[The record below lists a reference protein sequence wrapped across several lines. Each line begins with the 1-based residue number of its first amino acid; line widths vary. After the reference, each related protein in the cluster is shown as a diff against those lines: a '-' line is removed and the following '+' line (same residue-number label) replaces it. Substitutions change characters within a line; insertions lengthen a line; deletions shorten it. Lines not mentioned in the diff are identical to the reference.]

1 MAQGQ
6 SNPRRAKGVLPSSDP
21 IAALSI
27 LDALSS
33 NLAIMD
39 EEGVIVYVN
48 RAWRLFAETNPPL
61 SSNVN
66 EGANYLE
73 VCDLAQGPDAK
84 EAAEMAAGIRAV
96 LRGEREEFTLEYPC
110 HSPGQRRWFVARV
123 TRFVENGENHAVIA
137 HENVTAQKIEELQIQ
152 ESELRIR
159 AMFALSE
166 RREQERALLDRV
178 RTTLA
183 DELDLTTILRTVVE
197 AIVETFGYTLV
208 SLYLLHDDRLILQHQ
223 VGYSTVIPEIPIS
236 EGVSG
241 RVVRTGQPL
250 LIEDARAD
258 PSFLGA
264 MEEIVSE
271 VCVPLGIEGRVI
283 GILNVE
289 SFRGVT
295 LTQADLTLMTALS
308 ETVSVAIERARL
320 YTQVHEEKQRYRKF
334 IDHAPEAIYIYH
346 ADTRMLH
353 EANPAFLN
361 LLGYSLEEARTL
373 SLYDIVAHEQK
384 EINGLFEKILKQG
397 AAVLGERKWRRK
409 DGSLVDVHVTV
420 SAAQQAGKTYLLVQG
435 LDITE
440 RKRAENALFESE
452 RKFYRLIAESA
463 DGILLTD
470 EAGVIIEFNNAMEG
484 ISNLRRDEVMGQFV
498 WDMQFKIAPGPLRTE
513 ETYHRMRDILQKA
526 LETGQ
531 ASFFDRIVESQFE
544 RTDGSLRI
552 VQQRA
557 FSIRTDKGWRLG
569 NISRDVT
576 EQQKTADALIASE
589 AELRALFASM
599 QDTVLVIDRQG
610 IYRKIAPTHP
620 GKFYIPPEKV
630 IGKHL
635 SDLFSQASADRFL
648 AVIQQVLETRQT
660 LQVDYEIPIN
670 GQSPW
675 FEASV
680 SPMDADTTL
689 WVARDVT
696 ERRQKEQELRSTNQE
711 LEAAHQELKRMFEH
725 EQVLA
730 RTDSLTGLNNRRYF
744 FELATREFI
753 ASLRYRRPL
762 SIILFDVDGFK
773 QANDTFGH
781 AMGDTILMQITQ
793 AAASQVRGVD
803 VLARYGGDEF
813 IILLPQ
819 TAIQQALAVAE
830 RVRTCVAAARAE
842 SDNGPVSATI
852 SVGVAEM
859 IHTPQDQSVEAAI
872 RRADQALYAAKA
884 RGGNQTVTY
893 PME

>member
-1 MAQGQ
+1 MAEDSSKG
-6 SNPRRAKGVLPSSDP
+6 RRAND
-21 IAALSI
+21 ALKASRQYEYSI

-33 NLAIMD
+33 NLAILN

-48 RAWRLFAETNPPL
+48 RAWRAFAEANPPI
-61 SSNVN
+61 SVN
-66 EGANYLE
+66 MHEGADYLSTCE
-73 VCDLAQGPDAK
+73 QAQGPDAK
-84 EAAEMAAGIRAV
+84 EAAEMAAGIRAI
-96 LRGEREEFTLEYPC
+96 LRGEREGFTLEYPC
-110 HSPGQRRWFVARV
+110 HSPEQRRWFVARV
-123 TRFVENGENHAVIA
+123 TRFIEDGKVRIVIA
-137 HENVTAQKIEELQIQ
+137 HENVTVQKIEELQIQ
-152 ESELRIR
+152 ESEQRVR
-159 AMFALSE
+159 TMFAISE

-183 DELDLTTILRTVVE
+183 NELDLTTILRTVVE

-208 SLYLLHDDRLILQHQ
+208 SLYLLHGNRLLLQHQ
-223 VGYSTVIPEIPIS
+223 VGYTTVIPEIPIS

-264 MEEIVSE
+264 MEEIISE
-271 VCVPLGIEGRVI
+271 VCVPLSIEGRVI
-283 GILNVE
+283 GTLNVE

-295 LTQADLTLMTALS
+295 LTEADLALMTALS

-320 YTQVHEEKQRYRKF
+320 YSQVHEEKQRYRKF

-409 DGSLVDVHVTV
+409 DGSLVEVHVTA
-420 SAAQQAGKTYLLVQG
+420 SAAQQAGQTYLLVQG

-440 RKRAENALFESE
+440 
-452 RKFYRLIAESA
+452 
-463 DGILLTD
+463 
-470 EAGVIIEFNNAMEG
+470 
-484 ISNLRRDEVMGQFV
+484 Q
-498 WDMQFKIAPGPLRTE
+498 Q
-513 ETYHRMRDILQKA
+513 RMSKA
-526 LETGQ
+526 LAE
-531 ASFFDRIVESQFE
+531 
-544 RTDGSLRI
+544 
-552 VQQRA
+552 
-557 FSIRTDKGWRLG
+557 
-569 NISRDVT
+569 
-576 EQQKTADALIASE
+576 SE

-610 IYRKIAPTHP
+610 FYRKIAPTHP
-620 GKFYIPPEKV
+620 GRFYIPPEKV

-635 SDLFSQASADRFL
+635 TDLFSQASTDRFL

-660 LQVDYEIPIN
+660 LQVDYEIPVN
-670 GQSPW
+670 GQFPW

-711 LEAAHQELKRMFEH
+711 LAAAHQELKRMFEH

-753 ASLRYRRPL
+753 ASLRYHRPL

-781 AMGDTILMQITQ
+781 AMGDTILMQITR
-793 AAASQVRGVD
+793 AAASQVRGAD

-813 IILLPQ
+813 IILLSQ
-819 TAIQQALAVAE
+819 TDVQQALAVAE
-830 RVRTCVAAARAE
+830 RVRTCVANTHVE
-842 SDNGPVSATI
+842 SDNGPVAITI

-859 IHTPQDQSVEAAI
+859 VHTPRDQSVEDAI

-884 RGGNQTVTY
+884 RGGNQTVTH
-893 PME
+893 PIE